1 MVSEARPGPVRLEL
15 PLRLGLRGGPLSSSP
30 GRAPLPPRSEARA
43 RAWGARA
50 AGALSAHTAAS
61 PVHEPG
67 FREPSRHRGPLSSSF
82 SSSSS
87 PSSDWGSSRPA
98 LVLLPVPLGSAAPVR
113 TTAPPEREQPRSWTK
128 SFSATPR
135 APTPSTSPPSAASG
149 SCPRLAAASTVG
161 CWPRRRWVLG
171 RGAVSV
177 CLSVSAAGLMRDPE
191 REGSRRA
198 LAVTPKSR
206 SLTLPLSLSSLALP
220 RALSDTV
227 SLSLS
232 SSTSLRS
239 SCYLFLLS
247 AGSKIRSDRGSTE
260 AISPNGRPDLSG
272 EWEAK
277 IN

>member
-1 MVSEARPGPVRLEL
+1 MVSEARPGPARLEL

-50 AGALSAHTAAS
+50 SGARSAHTAAS

-161 CWPRRRWVLG
+161 RWPRRRWVLG

-177 CLSVSAAGLMRDPE
+177 CLSVSAAGLMRDPGE
-191 REGSRRA
+191 RAHAALWRSPPKAGHSLYPCPCRHSLSRA
-198 LAVTPKSR
+198 R
-206 SLTLPLSLSSLALP
+206 SLT
-220 RALSDTV
+220 R
-227 SLSLS
+227 SLSLP
-232 SSTSLRS
+232 R
-239 SCYLFLLS
+239 LLS
-247 AGSKIRSDRGSTE
+247 GALAISFFSLLVSKIRSDWGSAE